1 MSLQVRKD
9 EVRSRYELVEDG
21 DAVIGVAEY
30 RVQGD
35 VVVFDHTVIDE
46 DRRAQGL
53 AAVLVQGALDDV
65 RRSGRRVVPVC
76 WYVGQFMDTHS
87 GYADLAA

>member
-9 EVRSRYELVEDG
+9 DIRSRYELVEDG
-21 DAVIGVAEY
+21 EAVIGFAAY

-35 VVVFDHTVIDE
+35 LVVFDHTVIDA
-46 DRRAQGL
+46 DRRGRGL
-53 AAVLVQGALDDV
+53 GAVLVQGALDDV
-65 RRSGRRVVPVC
+65 RPTGRKIIPVC
-76 WYVGQFMDTHS
+76 WYVGQFMDTHP